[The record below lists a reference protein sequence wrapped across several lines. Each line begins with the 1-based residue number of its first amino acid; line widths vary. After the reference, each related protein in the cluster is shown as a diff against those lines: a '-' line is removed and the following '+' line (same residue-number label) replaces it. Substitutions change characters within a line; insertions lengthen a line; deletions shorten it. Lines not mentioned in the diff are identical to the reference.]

1 MMNCVKCGTPLIP
14 GAKFCSNCGTQ
25 VENPHKLIPCPTC
38 MSGITDEAIFCP
50 WCGKM
55 YEKVEEVKKKANIP
69 ETIPNLVEIA
79 GGTFFMGTGDFSHSV
94 TLNPFKMGEAPI
106 TQDQYY
112 YVMGTNPSK
121 FLRGDYPVESVTW
134 CDAIRYCNKLSKM
147 FNLTPC
153 YIIGSSSDFSQIENT
168 SPVWKRL
175 TFDLSATGFR
185 LPTEAEWEYAARG
198 GKNKDAFLYSGSD
211 DINQVAWYGENSQI
225 TTHGVCEKK
234 PNSLGLYDMCGNV
247 AEWIYDEYS
256 DYNKTPQ
263 VNPIGPGTMTGVHV
277 KRGGSWLDDT
287 EQCNVFFR
295 SASPM
300 GGKSSS
306 LGFRVCCS
314 IPLPDED
321 PRKK

>member
-1 MMNCVKCGTPLIP
+1 
-14 GAKFCSNCGTQ
+14 
-25 VENPHKLIPCPTC
+25 
-38 MSGITDEAIFCP
+38 
-50 WCGKM
+50 M

-153 YIIGSSSDFSQIENT
+153 YIIGSSYDFSQIENT